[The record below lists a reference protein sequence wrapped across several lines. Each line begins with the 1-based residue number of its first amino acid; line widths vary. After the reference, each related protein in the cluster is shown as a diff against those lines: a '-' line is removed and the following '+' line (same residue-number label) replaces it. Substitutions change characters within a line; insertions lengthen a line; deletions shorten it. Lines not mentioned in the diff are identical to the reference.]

1 MLRTPTC
8 EESYDMTPCTGE
20 CQLNEEETL
29 FDDLESERLE
39 ERGKKG
45 RAPRNFKLVT
55 KSTSVKLV
63 INGLIKIKIT

>member
-39 ERGKKG
+39 ERGKKLE
-45 RAPRNFKLVT
+45 K
-55 KSTSVKLV
+55 
-63 INGLIKIKIT
+63 GLLLEI

>member
-8 EESYDMTPCTGE
+8 EESYDMTPCTAE
-20 CQLNEEETL
+20 CQLNEEETP
-29 FDDLESERLE
+29 FDPESERLE

-45 RAPRNFKLVT
+45 CAPRNYKLVT
-55 KSTSVKLV
+55 KSTSVRLV